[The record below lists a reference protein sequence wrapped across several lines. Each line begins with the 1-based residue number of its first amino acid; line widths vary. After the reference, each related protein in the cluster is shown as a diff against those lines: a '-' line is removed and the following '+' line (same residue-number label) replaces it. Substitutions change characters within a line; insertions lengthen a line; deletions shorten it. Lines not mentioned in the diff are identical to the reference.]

1 MRQLGVRGLRSVHG
15 RYDTAAA
22 SSFVVCHKR
31 PFYFL
36 CLSSFVYFVI
46 AAIMRRFQRMAK
58 DGTSFLCTVYIFW
71 RRESSFNGTHPHR
84 IMFLLECCCCL
95 QKSPPHE
102 FDLGLSVQHLRE
114 TSHYFKPLKKKIMH
128 LSKAH
133 TRIFPPSRF
142 VAPFFDPFLGS
153 SLIS

>member
-1 MRQLGVRGLRSVHG
+1 MYMEGMIPQQQVVSLFVTNGLFTF
-15 RYDTAAA
+15 YAFLP
-22 SSFVVCHKR
+22 SFTSLLR
-31 PFYFL
+31 PL
-36 CLSSFVYFVI
+36 CVGSKEWW
-46 AAIMRRFQRMAK
+46 K
-58 DGTSFLCTVYIFW
+58 DGTSFLCTMYIFW